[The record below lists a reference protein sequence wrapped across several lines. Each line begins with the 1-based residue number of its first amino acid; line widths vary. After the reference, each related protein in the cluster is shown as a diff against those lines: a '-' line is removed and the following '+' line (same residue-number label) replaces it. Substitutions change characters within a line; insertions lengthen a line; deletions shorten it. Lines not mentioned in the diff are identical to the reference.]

1 MRVKRNTK
9 VGTATTT
16 THAPSTNFDTRK
28 MMVASAVTTAPRPLM
43 VARLA
48 HRGGRVR
55 NQWTTNPVWER
66 VKPVNTPMAK
76 RGISSLVFP
85 PTAIRSPAER
95 PANTQMPFTNTW
107 RSPRNAKEMG
117 EIIVSCQ
124 QAGEDRQ
131 SAERGVCRQRE
142 DDGDGEGNDVIRP
155 MPTHRFAHDLAEY
168 GLVGSWSDVPA
179 SGQDRQAQQ
188 HEPQDHP
195 EQEFGTPGPDHP
207 GFFEEGHAVG
217 DCLDPG
223 ERAAPRGERL
233 EDQQQ
238 ADDLQTVS
246 TQERMTGLW
255 NIEGQRVDQADR
267 HKTGR

>member
-28 MMVASAVTTAPRPLM
+28 MMVASAVTTAPRPLT

-55 NQWTTNPVWER
+55 HQWTTNPVWER

-107 RSPRNAKEMG
+107 RSPR
-117 EIIVSCQ
+117 
-124 QAGEDRQ
+124 
-131 SAERGVCRQRE
+131 E
-142 DDGDGEGNDVIRP
+142 DDGDGEGDDVIRP

-195 EQEFGTPGPDHP
+195 KQELGTLGPDHP

-255 NIEGQRVDQADR
+255 NIEGQRVDQADGDNGQQAEDEQ
-267 HKTGR
+267 HCG